1 MGGSACLTAKEKL
14 LDAGIALVVKVKPSL
29 LKRLAR
35 VCETKVYKSLAQVM
49 DFSLYICTHMHTHA
63 HTPTQRLTDIYTEI
77 EGQAEPAQ
85 AADES
90 LRD

>member
-1 MGGSACLTAKEKL
+1 VRVTWVNPIYTYTYIYMF
-14 LDAGIALVVKVKPSL
+14 KVKPIL
-29 LKRLAR
+29 LKRLAK

-49 DFSLYICTHMHTHA
+49 DYWLYICA
-63 HTPTQRLTDIYTEI
+63 HTCTHTRTHLHTDTDIYAEI

-85 AADES
+85 AAGES